1 MKEIIQLLM
10 RRDGLTREDAIR
22 MVLEVRNTILEAMAQ
37 GDLNKAEDAILDEL
51 GLEPDYI
58 MAFI

>member
-1 MKEIIQLLM
+1 MNEILQILM
-10 RRDGLTREDAIR
+10 DRDSLTRKEAMRLIK
-22 MVLEVRNTILEAMAQ
+22 EVRAIILEAMEE
-37 GDLNKAEDAILDEL
+37 GDLDKAEDAILEEL